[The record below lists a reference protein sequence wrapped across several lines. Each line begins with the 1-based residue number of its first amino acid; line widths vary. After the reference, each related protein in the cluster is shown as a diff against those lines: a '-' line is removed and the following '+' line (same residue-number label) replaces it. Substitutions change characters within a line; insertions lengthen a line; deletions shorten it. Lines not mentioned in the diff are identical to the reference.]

1 MEVILNKDV
10 DRLGR
15 SGQVL
20 KVKDGYARNFL
31 FPNGLALPATPDNL
45 KKVEAAKQ
53 KRLQEEGRIR
63 KEAEDLKAKLE
74 SLSLTMPVLVQ
85 EDEKMYSSITANE
98 IVQALKDEGITL
110 EKSAILLDEPL
121 KSLGIYQ
128 VAVKLHRE
136 VTASVKVW
144 IVKK

>member
-110 EKSAILLDEPL
+110 EKNAILLDEPL